1 MKIYVGNLSRLTNE
15 DTVRQAFEQF
25 GQVAS
30 VKIILDRETRESR
43 GFAFVDMPETDEAQ
57 KAIAEMNGVELE
69 GRKLTVNEARE
80 PERNGGGG
88 GRSFGGGGDRGP
100 RRPSNGG
107 GNGGGFRSRF

>member
-15 DTVRQAFEQF
+15 DTIRQAFEQF

-43 GFAFVDMPETDEAQ
+43 GFAFVDMPESNEAQ
-57 KAIAEMNGVELE
+57 KAISDMNGVDLE

-80 PERNGGGG
+80 PENNGGGS
-88 GRSFGGGGDRGP
+88 RS
-100 RRPSNGG
+100 SG
-107 GNGGGFRSRF
+107 GNGGGFRSRY

>member
-15 DTVRQAFEQF
+15 DAVRGAFEQF

-80 PERNGGGG
+80 PERNGGG
-88 GRSFGGGGDRGP
+88 RTFGDRGP
-100 RRPSNGG
+100 RGPRPGG
-107 GNGGGFRSRF
+107 GGGGGFRSRF